1 MTIKLDAATAVAA
14 KMTKA
19 EAANLVRFLTLAIAE
34 TDFDT
39 INVRVD
45 LRQNFSDAELLISID
60 NNTLFGSKAIINETR
75 IINYESVEA

>member
-60 NNTLFGSKAIINETR
+60 NNTLFGSKGIINETR